1 MKVLGIVGSPHKEGT
16 TDMLVSE
23 VLRGARDSGSDVE
36 KINLSEQKI
45 AYCRGDRECM
55 QDVTTPIG
63 TCVIQDD
70 MQAILKTFRSADHY
84 VMGTP
89 VYMMHVNAIMKTF
102 LERLYPLVR
111 YPDEPGPPYSR
122 RDDGK
127 VKRAVLVVTM
137 GAPKDWAEA
146 IAGNAKDA
154 METILTL
161 EGVTVLNTILGTKG
175 NLVPNTIED
184 QLETL
189 KKAYEAGV
197 KLVREKG

>member
-23 VLRGARDSGSDVE
+23 VLRGAKDSGSSVQ
-36 KINLSEQKI
+36 KINLVDKNIE
-45 AYCRGDRECM
+45 YCRGCRECM
-55 QDVTTPIG
+55 KDITIPIG
-63 TCVIQDD
+63 QCVIKDD
-70 MQAILKTFRSADHY
+70 MSEILKAFRESDHY

-89 VYMMHVNAIMKTF
+89 VYMMHVNARMKTF

-127 VKRAVLVVTM
+127 IKNVVLVVTM

-146 IAGNAKDA
+146 VASNAKDS
-154 METILTL
+154 MESILTL
-161 EGVTVLNTILGTKG
+161 EGVMVVETILGTQG
-175 NLVPNTIED
+175 DPMARTIED
-184 QLETL
+184 QEETL
-189 KKAYEAGV
+189 KKAYAAGINLV
-197 KLVREKG
+197 KS